1 MASTSANIQAI
12 TARKTVFPILFAI
25 SLCHLFNDTMQAV
38 IPAIFPIM
46 KESLQLSYTQ
56 IGWIAFVLNMTSS
69 VLQPVVGFYSDKKP
83 KPYLLPIAMLCS
95 LLGMLALA
103 FAPTYGVVLLS
114 VILIGMGSA
123 IFHPESSKVAHM
135 AAGTRKG
142 LAQSIFQ
149 VGGNT
154 GSALAPAMTLLIF
167 IPLGQFGSIWF
178 TLVALIG
185 FCVLTYVAKWY
196 KDVLPTVQQ
205 MSKRQVTTNPNTQ
218 KKSIFLI
225 SILIFLVFA
234 RSWYGSGIGTYYQ
247 FFLMDQYALSLGD
260 AQLYLF
266 LFLIAGALG
275 TFFGGPLA
283 DRFGMRRVMILSFII
298 TAPFSILLPHVPL
311 VIASIF
317 LLIIGFVF
325 SSSFSI
331 TVIYGQYL
339 FPGKVGTV
347 SGLITGL
354 AFGLGAIGAVLLGG
368 VIDMSG
374 LFTVMSAIGF
384 LPLLGLLT
392 FLLPK
397 DAVRTK

>member
-1 MASTSANIQAI
+1 MASTSANIQAVS
-12 TARKTVFPILFAI
+12 ARKTVFPILFAI

-38 IPAIFPIM
+38 IPAIFPLLKDSM
-46 KESLQLSYTQ
+46 QLSYTQ
-56 IGWIAFVLNMTSS
+56 IGWIAFVFNMTSS
-69 VLQPVVGFYSDKKP
+69 LLQPVVGFYSDKKP

-95 LLGMLALA
+95 LLGMLSLA
-103 FAPTYGVVLLS
+103 FAPTYVLVLLS
-114 VILIGMGSA
+114 VILVGMGSA

-178 TLVALIG
+178 TLVALVG
-185 FCVLTYVAKWY
+185 FFTLLYVAKWY

-205 MSKRQVTTNPNTQ
+205 MSKRNVVTSITTQ

-225 SILIFLVFA
+225 SVLIFLVFA
-234 RSWYGSGIGTYYQ
+234 RSWYGSGIGAYYQ
-247 FFLMDQYALSLGD
+247 FFLMDQYNLSLGD

-266 LFLIAGALG
+266 VYLIAGAIG

-283 DRFGMRRVMILSFII
+283 DKFGMRRVIVLSFLI
-298 TAPFSILLPHVPL
+298 TAPFSIALPHVPL
-311 VIASIF
+311 TVALLF
-317 LLIIGFVF
+317 LPIIGFVF
-325 SSSFSI
+325 SASFSI

-368 VIDMSG
+368 FIDMSG
-374 LFTVMSAIGF
+374 LFTVMSALGF

-397 DAVRTK
+397 DTK